1 MTRLPVPVAVV
12 QVLALLLTGGL
23 ARAASADDDRLDELL
38 RTGIEANF
46 AGDYDAASAAFEQA
60 RSALPAHPAPDF
72 YLATVLFWRN
82 NVDPSNPRYDDAI
95 SGHLGRAIDKAETRL
110 RQNGGDVE
118 ALHYLGLG
126 YTYRG
131 RLKAHRG
138 QLYAGGV
145 DGEKGRDQ
153 LQRAM
158 ALCEKLPLP
167 ARSLSDPCEDVY
179 FPFGAYAYYAGR
191 LPRFLQ
197 MLNFLWFVPRGTTEE
212 GLTAL
217 ERAYS
222 RSRLHRLGAASLLV
236 DIYHLFEPNGAPRA
250 RQLSTE
256 LVQRFPDNPFLDL
269 EHAQVLASAGQP
281 QAAIERANAIV
292 AKAGRRLR
300 GYDRVVELGAR
311 LVLAEVALDQNRLDD
326 AAAVLNALRQDP
338 ANLDNTLTPR
348 LALDQGMLADL
359 RGQRAAAVEFYRE
372 AIAYQGRAW
381 NRQAAK
387 SAERY
392 LDEPYRQPGK
402 RES

>member
-1 MTRLPVPVAVV
+1 MTGLRVLLAATSL
-12 QVLALLLTGGL
+12 LALLLGGVEVH
-23 ARAASADDDRLDELL
+23 AATAVGSPLDELL
-38 RTGIEANF
+38 QAGIEANF
-46 AGDYDAASAAFEQA
+46 AGDYDAATATFERA
-60 RSALPAHPAPDF
+60 RSTFPAHPAPDF
-72 YLATVLFWRN
+72 YLASVLFWRN

-95 SGHLGRAIDKAETRL
+95 SGHLDRAIGKAEAL
-110 RQNGGDVE
+110 LELNDDDVE
-118 ALHYLGLG
+118 ALHYRGLG

-158 ALCEKLPLP
+158 ALCEKSAPP
-167 ARSLSDPCEDVY
+167 PRSLSNPCEDVY

-197 MLNFLWFVPRGTTEE
+197 MLSFLWFVPRGTTTE
-212 GLTAL
+212 GLAAL

-222 RSRLHRLGAASLLV
+222 RSRLHRLGAASLLA
-236 DIYHLFEPNGAPRA
+236 DIYLLFEPNGTARA
-250 RQLSTE
+250 LQLSSE

-269 EHAQVLASAGQP
+269 EQAQILASAGQR
-281 QAAIERANAIV
+281 QAALDRASGILDKV
-292 AKAGRRLR
+292 GRRVR
-300 GYDRVVELGAR
+300 SYDHVVALGAR
-311 LVLAEVALDQNRLDD
+311 LVQVEVALDQNRLDD
-326 AAAVLNALRQDP
+326 AATVLTALRQDP

-359 RGQRAAAVEFYRE
+359 RGERTAAVRFYRE
-372 AIAYQGRAW
+372 AIGYQGRAW

-387 SAERY
+387 TAERY
-392 LDEPYRQPGK
+392 LDQPYQRSPA